1 MIIGALLMIK
11 NEEESI
17 KVTIDSLKDY
27 IDTVII
33 YDTGSTDNTLSIV
46 INCCQANKQTLHVK
60 TTDKFNNFS
69 ESRNESL
76 QFAET
81 IDVNHLLLMDAGD
94 EFKSTIPPKEF
105 LTMMSSMPQ
114 EYNYG
119 VLKLKWL
126 ENAVLTEH
134 DGLRILRNKK
144 NIRYDLRYPVHEQ
157 IILKD
162 SPILPFP
169 MIHLYQ
175 NRDMYGG
182 STNNRLKRDIHQLE
196 NAVKCRHNYYYLA
209 QSYGAIGDIDN
220 YYKYNVLALE
230 FEDESVNDIFIYSR
244 IIHCAIV
251 KNMDKSIIF
260 KYFNLAIAKN
270 CELLELYLNMLKYCI
285 HNRILDIIDPYLNK
299 IASFNKNTSA
309 QLNYEDFYYTRWSL
323 ISKYCLLANRHKDLG
338 KKACKIAISVKN
350 KPEDMMELR
359 FYDEREV
366 SDLSQNKK
374 DDKKEESYSIPV
386 SIENVE
392 SNASLPLKNGNISLS
407 DMVITEIQDTDG
419 SAPSTHVLAPTSSVQ
434 PNTAASTKQNTV
446 GILIM
451 LKNEETSIHAT
462 LESTKTHFEHIIV
475 FDTGSTDNTISI
487 IKQICKKN
495 GQTLHLKVTN
505 EFKGFP
511 RSRNEAIEFAETVD
525 VKYLLLMDA
534 GDEFQTSLHKKDF
547 VNHIKNIPTYVRFGV
562 VRQDWKCMNNTS
574 THSDIRFI
582 KNKANCRYDLDYP
595 VHEKFIVNETMESPI
610 QFRDMFILFQD
621 RYLYGGS
628 TEDRYFYDIEVLSK
642 AKKRPRNYYFLAQTY
657 MDIQDFKNG
666 YIYNKKVVEL
676 AKATNNNNIDICS
689 VLIRLLYC
697 AISCDM
703 DKSVIHGHFKEA
715 INFNKQSNVI
725 IDAYVYYL
733 HYCIK
738 TNQMDGAVSL
748 LEPLS
753 KLELNQNDLININHF
768 FYSYERW
775 HVISVVSLMTKQKMG
790 LGKRACQKAIDVANK
805 PQDINNMSLFTLEY
819 FARSGI

>member
-1 MIIGALLMIK
+1 MILGALLMIK
-11 NEEESI
+11 NEKESI

-27 IDTVII
+27 IDTLIV

-81 IDVNHLLLMDAGD
+81 IDVNYLLLMDAGD
-94 EFKSTIPPKEF
+94 EFKSTLPPNEF
-105 LTMMSSMPQ
+105 LTMISSIPQ

-119 VLKLKWL
+119 MLKLKWL
-126 ENAVLTEH
+126 ENGVLTEH
-134 DGLRILRNKK
+134 DGLRLLRNKK
-144 NIRYDLRYPVHEQ
+144 IIRYDLRYPVHEQ
-157 IILKD
+157 IIIKD
-162 SPILPFP
+162 SPILPLP
-169 MIHLYQ
+169 VIHLYQ

-182 STNNRLKRDIHQLE
+182 STNNRLKRDIHHLE

-220 YYKYNVLALE
+220 YYKYNMLALE
-230 FEDESVNDIFIYSR
+230 IEDESVNDILIYSR
-244 IIHCAIV
+244 IIYCALL

-285 HNRILDIIDPYLNK
+285 NNRILDIIDPYLNK

-350 KPEDMMELR
+350 KPADIMELAL
-359 FYDEREV
+359 YEKTSE
-366 SDLSQNKK
+366 LT
-374 DDKKEESYSIPV
+374 
-386 SIENVE
+386 
-392 SNASLPLKNGNISLS
+392 AS
-407 DMVITEIQDTDG
+407 DMVITEKDDSDCLCEG
-419 SAPSTHVLAPTSSVQ
+419 FNPDKENPSKPIVEATSSIQ
-434 PNTAASTKQNTV
+434 PCSAIKNPAANLYTKKQNTIGV
-446 GILIM
+446 LIM
-451 LKNEETSIHAT
+451 LKNEENSIHAT
-462 LESTKTHFEHIIV
+462 IESTKTHFEHIIV

-487 IKQICKKN
+487 VKQICKKN

-511 RSRNEAIEFAETVD
+511 RSRNEAIEFAETAD

-534 GDEFQTSLHKKDF
+534 GDEFQTTLQKKDF
-547 VNHIKNIPTYVRFGV
+547 VNLIKEIPPHIRFGV
-562 VRQDWKCMNNTS
+562 VRQDWKSNDKITS
-574 THSDIRFI
+574 HSDIRFI
-582 KNKANCRYDLDYP
+582 KNKVNCRYDLDYP
-595 VHEKFIVNETMESPI
+595 VHEKFVINEKIEAPL
-610 QFRDMFILFQD
+610 QFRNMFILFQD
-621 RYLYGGS
+621 RGLYDKS
-628 TEDRYFYDIEVLSK
+628 TVARYSYDIETLSK
-642 AKKRPRNYYFLAQTY
+642 AKKTPRNYYFLAQTY

-666 YIYNKKVVEL
+666 YIYNKKAIEL
-676 AKATNNNNIDICS
+676 GRATNNDNIDFESI
-689 VLIRLLYC
+689 LIRILYC
-697 AISCDM
+697 AITCEM
-703 DKSVIHGHFKEA
+703 DETIIHQHFKEA
-715 INFNKQSNVI
+715 ICFNEKSNTI

-738 TNQMDGAVSL
+738 INRMDIALPL

-753 KLELNQNDLININHF
+753 KVECNPNDITNINHNF
-768 FYSYERW
+768 FNYERW
-775 HVISVVSLMTKQKMG
+775 HLISVISIMTKQKLG
-790 LGKRACQKAIDVANK
+790 LGKKACQKAIDVANK

>member
-27 IDTVII
+27 IDTVIV

-81 IDVNHLLLMDAGD
+81 IDVNYLLLMDAGD
-94 EFKSTIPPKEF
+94 EFKSTLPPNEF
-105 LTMMSSMPQ
+105 LNMMSSAPR

-119 VLKLKWL
+119 MLKLKWL
-126 ENAVLTEH
+126 ESGVLTEH
-134 DGLRILRNKK
+134 DGLRLLCNKK
-144 NIRYDLRYPVHEQ
+144 NIRYDPRYPVHEQ

-162 SPILPFP
+162 SLILPLP

-182 STNNRLKRDIHQLE
+182 STNNRLKRDIYQLE
-196 NAVKCRHNYYYLA
+196 NAVKCRRNYYYLA

-230 FEDESVNDIFIYSR
+230 FEDEGVDDILIYSR
-244 IIHCAIV
+244 IIYCALV

-285 HNRILDIIDPYLNK
+285 NNRILDIIDPYLNK
-299 IASFNKNTSA
+299 IASFNKNTST

-350 KPEDMMELR
+350 KPVDIMELR
-359 FYDEREV
+359 LYEKTSE
-366 SDLSQNKK
+366 
-374 DDKKEESYSIPV
+374 PT
-386 SIENVE
+386 
-392 SNASLPLKNGNISLS
+392 PS
-407 DMVITEIQDTDG
+407 DMVITEKDDSDCLREGLNSNKETPSKPVVEASSSIQPCSEIKNPTANLDTK
-419 SAPSTHVLAPTSSVQ
+419 
-434 PNTAASTKQNTV
+434 KQNNIGV
-446 GILIM
+446 LIM
-451 LKNEETSIHAT
+451 LKNEETSIRAT
-462 LESTKTHFEHIIV
+462 IESTKTHIEHIII

-534 GDEFQTSLHKKDF
+534 GDEFQTTLQKKDF
-547 VNHIKNIPTYVRFGV
+547 MKLIKEIPPYIRFGV
-562 VRQDWKCMNNTS
+562 VRQDWKSNDKITS
-574 THSDIRFI
+574 HSDIRFI
-582 KNKANCRYDLDYP
+582 KNKVNCRYDLDYP
-595 VHEKFIVNETMESPI
+595 VHEKFIINENNETPI
-610 QFRDMFILFQD
+610 QFRNMFILFQD
-621 RYLYGGS
+621 RGLYDKS
-628 TEDRYFYDIEVLSK
+628 TVARYSYDIETLSK
-642 AKKRPRNYYFLAQTY
+642 AKKTPRNYYFLAQTY
-657 MDIQDFKNG
+657 MDVQDFKNG
-666 YIYNKKVVEL
+666 YIYNKKALEL
-676 AKATNNNNIDICS
+676 GRATNNDNIDFESI
-689 VLIRLLYC
+689 LIRILYC
-697 AISCDM
+697 AITCEM
-703 DKSVIHGHFKEA
+703 DENIINEHFKEA
-715 INFNKQSNVI
+715 ISFNEKSNAI

-738 TNQMDGAVSL
+738 INRLDIALPL

-753 KLELNQNDLININHF
+753 KVECNPNDITNINHNF
-768 FYSYERW
+768 FNYERW
-775 HVISVVSLMTKQKMG
+775 HLISVISIMTKQKMG
-790 LGKRACQKAIDVANK
+790 LGKKACQKAIDAANK
-805 PQDINNMSLFTLEY
+805 PQDINNMSLFTHP
-819 FARSGI
+819 GI